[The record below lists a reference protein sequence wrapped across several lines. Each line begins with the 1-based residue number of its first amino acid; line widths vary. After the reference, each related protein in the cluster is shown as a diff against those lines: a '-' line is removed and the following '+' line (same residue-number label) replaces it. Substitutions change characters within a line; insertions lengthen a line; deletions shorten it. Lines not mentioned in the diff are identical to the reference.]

1 MADEAPNSDESP
13 NTTSVDMTNNPEEKQ
28 GGRRDPTESE
38 TSLDIDLVDDE
49 TAERREEHAYDP
61 DGERDLEDVEH
72 PELRQAIKEAEEA
85 AEEQE
90 SDGDAQRVQVSEGE
104 DPFEAIENEG
114 KEEETS
120 SSSDDSTGVMDGVDN
135 DELEDAM
142 DMELNVREDIDPEHF
157 DYEDQDFSVFGG
169 YGEEANVEYNGVI
182 FHFVQPS
189 NRKQEELIN
198 NMGGGAAG
206 GGMQMS
212 QMMESMIEAT
222 VDKPDDINGITE
234 GWTPFER
241 MGLGLQCMEFL
252 GVDALGNM

>member
-13 NTTSVDMTNNPEEKQ
+13 NTTSVDMTGNAEEKQ
-28 GGRRDPTESE
+28 AGRRDPTESE
-38 TSLDIDLVDDE
+38 TSVDVDLVDEE
-49 TAERREEHAYDP
+49 TAERREEHSYEP

-72 PELRQAIKEAEEA
+72 PELRQAIKEAEEIA
-85 AEEQE
+85 DEEDE
-90 SDGDAQRVQVSEGE
+90 EDVQRVQVSEGE

-114 KEEETS
+114 KEEDNVTS
-120 SSSDDSTGVMDGVDN
+120 SDNSTGVMDGVDN

-142 DMELNVREDIDPEHF
+142 DMELNVRDDIDPEHF
-157 DYEDQDFSVFGG
+157 DYDDQDFSVFGG

-212 QMMESMIEAT
+212 QMMESMIDAT
-222 VDKPDDINGITE
+222 VDKPDNIGDLTE
-234 GWTPFER
+234 DWTPFER